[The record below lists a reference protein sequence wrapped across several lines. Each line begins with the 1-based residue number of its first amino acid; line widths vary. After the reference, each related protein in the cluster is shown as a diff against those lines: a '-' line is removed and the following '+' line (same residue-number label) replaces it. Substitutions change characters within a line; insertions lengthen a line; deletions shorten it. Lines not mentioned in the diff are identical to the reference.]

1 MPTSRGGLAGRGCG
15 RFPFHF
21 VGFVDTLR
29 PGFVQYLS
37 RVLKL
42 SAVNLLGNICGK
54 SYGAMSLQENML
66 LLRHVTFPFQA
77 K

>member
-1 MPTSRGGLAGRGCG
+1 MPFGDCRG
-15 RFPFHF
+15 PF
-21 VGFVDTLR
+21 GDCESYT
-29 PGFVQYLS
+29 PDLS